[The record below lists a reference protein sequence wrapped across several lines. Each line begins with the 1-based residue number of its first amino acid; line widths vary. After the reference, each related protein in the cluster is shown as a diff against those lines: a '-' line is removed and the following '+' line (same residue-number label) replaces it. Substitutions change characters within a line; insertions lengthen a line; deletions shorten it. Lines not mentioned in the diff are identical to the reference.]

1 MEKSI
6 ELNLR
11 KCMTALRFKQVI
23 VMGIAKHTAVLCV
36 EVVLRRS
43 LCGAGGE
50 KKCGEQGAEKFFH
63 RVFLISELF

>member
-1 MEKSI
+1 MSEYIKK
-6 ELNLR
+6 R
-11 KCMTALRFKQVI
+11 YKQKLPVIFAIVI